1 MEDNVKVLQVD
12 TSQAQANV
20 DKLAKSVN
28 EVSNKLNTG
37 FSTAG
42 KGMETFSQAAGKA
55 TMSTQTLQKSLGGVG
70 GSLKGLQDM
79 MPFLQSGMGAAASS
93 MAALTKQALAF
104 IATPLGVVIAAVGLA
119 VKQLI
124 DAFKRNEEAMT
135 SLKKLMA
142 PFQALWQSIQ
152 RVFDEVVKSLIGV
165 MDKLNGANGST
176 NILSKSLNGLKVV
189 LGIITGAFKVVE
201 RNVSA
206 VFNVIGKLTD
216 AAKNFAEKTPLKGF
230 LQDLGSAFEKVR
242 GAVVN
247 FVNTV
252 ANSKLGKLLG
262 WDIIT
267 DEIKNAV
274 KATDELT
281 ESNQKIADLEKEI
294 AEITRKNTTEIAE
307 NERKIAELREK
318 ASDKEKYNAEERKK
332 FIQEAGDLEA
342 DNLEKTKNLRQKEYD
357 LIRLKNSLTASGTK
371 DLEAEAN
378 ARAALT
384 KAETDYNKKKK
395 ELTSQLNALNQ
406 EAVNAAKAKAKAEE
420 EGAKAQEAADKAK
433 TEEEKKKAEELL
445 NIELEKNKRIEQS
458 EQDRLNKEIEI
469 EEARLKLYDKDTL
482 AWEQQQTKIEGLKN
496 KQIELATEAAEK
508 SKELTN
514 SFAQDIITNTSNWW
528 DSLDSILKN
537 TSDLEIQAQRLADEQ
552 TQLEAAHEQ
561 GLISEQQYQD
571 SLTRIKKAAA
581 QTQSDITK
589 ANANAQIAAGVQMVQ
604 GLLDVGKN
612 ISSLFADESEEAFEA
627 QKAFEISSAVISTL
641 MGAIGAYTGAAS
653 NPGLNAIPVVGP
665 ALAQAMGITNAA
677 IVAAGG
683 AAQIAEISK
692 RKFGDKSTNVNSK
705 IKSGSASNISSSAIG
720 ATIMQPTQYTQAV
733 QGAQIEDKIGD
744 TKVYVTETD
753 ISNTMKKVSVQE
765 TENRY

>member
-12 TSQAQANV
+12 TSQAQSNV

-37 FSTAG
+37 FTTAA
-42 KGMETFSQAAGKA
+42 KGMETFSQATGKA
-55 TMSTQTLQKSLGGVG
+55 SASTQALQKSLGGMG

-79 MPFLQSGMGAAASS
+79 MPFLQSGLGAAASS

-104 IATPLGVVIAAVGLA
+104 IATPIGAVIAAVGLA

-124 DAFKRNEEAMT
+124 DAFKRNEEAMA

-152 RVFDEVVKSLIGV
+152 RVFDEVVKSLVGV

-176 NILSKSLNGLKVV
+176 NILSKSLTGLKVV
-189 LGIITGAFKVVE
+189 LGIITGSFKIVE

-206 VFNVIGKLTD
+206 VFNVIGKLTT

-230 LQDLGSAFEKVR
+230 LQDLGGVFEKVR
-242 GAVVN
+242 GAVVK

-281 ESNQKIADLEKEI
+281 ESNQKIADLENEI
-294 AEITRKNTTEIAE
+294 AKTKRKNTEEIAE
-307 NERKIAELREK
+307 NERKISELREK

-332 FIQEAGDLEA
+332 FIEEAGNLEA

-357 LIRLKNSLTASGTK
+357 LIKLKNSLTASGTK
-371 DLEAEAN
+371 DLEAESN
-378 ARAALT
+378 ALAALT
-384 KAETDYNKKKK
+384 KAETDYNNNKRNLNK
-395 ELTSQLNALNQ
+395 QLNALNK
-406 EAVNAAKAKAKAEE
+406 EVAADLDKRLQQQKDYLIELQDLERQRNEILAGTLKPTENKSPYEQSSVTGFFEDEE
-420 EGAKAQEAADKAK
+420 EDEDYFTLTDQYFKYLDAKKEADLTYLESLKANK
-433 TEEEKKKAEELL
+433 DEEI
-445 NIELEKNKRIEQS
+445 NFIDELEKKGIIDHQRALDLQNEA
-458 EQDRLNKEIEI
+458 NKEYAKKSAQYQIQAATTVASGLADILNSIASMQDEN
-469 EEARLKLYDKDTL
+469 DKEGFERSKNLQVAAATINMLSGITAALSGLFTTKSGPWDIVL
-482 AWEQQQTKIEGLKN
+482 AATQAATIAASGIANIVKI
-496 KQIELATEAAEK
+496 
-508 SKELTN
+508 
-514 SFAQDIITNTSNWW
+514 
-528 DSLDSILKN
+528 KN
-537 TSDLEIQAQRLADEQ
+537 TKFDGNNS
-552 TQLEAAHEQ
+552 
-561 GLISEQQYQD
+561 
-571 SLTRIKKAAA
+571 
-581 QTQSDITK
+581 
-589 ANANAQIAAGVQMVQ
+589 
-604 GLLDVGKN
+604 
-612 ISSLFADESEEAFEA
+612 
-627 QKAFEISSAVISTL
+627 SSA
-641 MGAIGAYTGAAS
+641 
-653 NPGLNAIPVVGP
+653 
-665 ALAQAMGITNAA
+665 
-677 IVAAGG
+677 
-683 AAQIAEISK
+683 
-692 RKFGDKSTNVNSK
+692 
-705 IKSGSASNISSSAIG
+705 SASVPSASAIG